1 MKTFFVKS
9 GDKTLQLIT
18 TRAIRD
24 FEKVSIGEL
33 IQGEYKVA
41 RNPRFHRLY
50 FALLNIMFDNQ
61 EKELDFDKFRKMIM
75 YEIGEVE
82 VLGFSGNNI
91 ICIPKSISF
100 SEMEE
105 TEFHIVYEKTLE
117 LALKSH
123 FRGVDRSDLEEL
135 LHSFI

>member
-1 MKTFFVKS
+1 M
-9 GDKTLQLIT
+9 
-18 TRAIRD
+18 
-24 FEKVSIGEL
+24 FE
-33 IQGEYKVA
+33 
-41 RNPRFHRLY
+41 
-50 FALLNIMFDNQ
+50 NQ
-61 EKELDFDKFRKMIM
+61 DKELDFEKFRKLIM

-82 VLGFSGNNI
+82 VLGFSGNNV

-105 TEFHIVYEKTLE
+105 SEFSIVYEKTLE

-123 FRGVDRSDLEEL
+123 FKGADRSDIEEL

>member
-1 MKTFFVKS
+1 MKTLFVKT
-9 GDKTLQLIT
+9 GERTLELINP
-18 TRAIRD
+18 RAIKD
-24 FEKVSIGEL
+24 FQKVAIGEL
-33 IQGEYKVA
+33 IQGEYKI
-41 RNPRFHRLY
+41 PRSQKFHRLY
-50 FALLNIMFDNQ
+50 FALLNIMFENQ
-61 EKELDFDKFRKMIM
+61 DKELDFEKFRKLIM

-82 VLGFSGNNI
+82 VLGFSGNNV

-105 TEFHIVYEKTLE
+105 SEFSIVYEKTLE

-123 FRGVDRSDLEEL
+123 FKGADRSDIEEL